1 MTIRAILI
9 IFSLSA
15 IEILAAYMHR
25 VYSEYGKILGREVEE
40 NLDAWERDVEPRIGL
55 SREQS
60 AMCAEV
66 LELLAIA
73 LIALELGAVLFD
85 RGPVYSPPTPLEF
98 IQALLALGLIVAL
111 CNQLL
116 PALLVI
122 RTRGLWARRLTYLI
136 RILLWIV
143 APIAL
148 IAGVFLSLASIAEG
162 QQSKEE
168 EDAIDV
174 DALIEAG
181 EEEGILEES
190 DRELVRSAVE
200 FGDTLVR
207 EVMTP
212 RPDIFAVP
220 GTLTL
225 EKFLDTWR
233 EQNYSRVPVFGKSL
247 DDITGVAI
255 AHDLLRITDVEARTR
270 TVASIA
276 RPVEFVPET
285 KRGYELLR
293 EMQREKQHMRIVI
306 DEYGAVAGVVTI
318 EDLLEEIVGDIRD
331 ERDIDI
337 PLEEPIKQTDGS
349 WILPGAFEVD
359 LLSRLFTD
367 PIELDES
374 FEATTIGGLVSEVA
388 GSIPHAGELVLIPDA
403 NLRIEVIASTDRRVD
418 RVRVYPPSPTE
429 NHAIE

>member
-1 MTIRAILI
+1 MSIRAILI
-9 IFSLSA
+9 IFTLSV

-55 SREQS
+55 SREQA
-60 AMCAEV
+60 AMCAEA

-73 LIALELGAVLFD
+73 LIALELGAILFD
-85 RGPVYSPPTPLEF
+85 RGPIYTPPTPLEF
-98 IQALLALGLIVAL
+98 VQALLALGLIVAL

-122 RTRGLWARRLTYLI
+122 RTRGLWARKLILPIRL
-136 RILLWIV
+136 LLWLV

-148 IAGVFLSLASIAEG
+148 VAGVFLSLASIAKG
-162 QQSKEE
+162 PQSSEE
-168 EDAIDV
+168 EPSVDV
-174 DALIEAG
+174 EALLEAG

-212 RPDIFAVP
+212 RPAIFAVP
-220 GTLTL
+220 GTMTL
-225 EKFLDTWR
+225 EKFLDAWR
-233 EQNYSRVPVFGKSL
+233 EQNYSRVPVYGKSL

-276 RPVEFVPET
+276 RPVDFVPET

-293 EMQREKQHMRIVI
+293 EMQREKQHMRVVI
-306 DEYGAVAGVVTI
+306 DEYGAVAGIVTI

-331 ERDIDI
+331 ERDIDL
-337 PLEEPIKQTDGS
+337 PLEEPIHQPDGS
-349 WILPGAFEVD
+349 WILPGGYEVD
-359 LLSRLFTD
+359 QLSKLFSE
-367 PIELDES
+367 PVELDS
-374 FEATTIGGLVSEVA
+374 SYEATTVGGLVCELA
-388 GSIPHAGELVLIPDA
+388 GSIPHAGELVVFNEA
-403 NLRIEVIASTDRRVD
+403 NLRIEVVSSTDRRVD
-418 RVRVYPPSPTE
+418 RVRVFPPSSPP
-429 NHAIE
+429 APKQ

>member
-9 IFSLSA
+9 IAALSL
-15 IEILAAYMHR
+15 IEMLAAYMHR

-40 NLDAWERDVEPRIGL
+40 NLDAWEQLVEPRLGMT
-55 SREQS
+55 RDQA

-66 LELLAIA
+66 LELLSLG
-73 LIALELGAVLFD
+73 LIALELGAILFD

-98 IQALLALGLIVAL
+98 TQALLALGLIVAL
-111 CNQLL
+111 FNQLL

-122 RTRGLWARRLTYLI
+122 RTRGTWARVFVVPI
-136 RILLWIV
+136 WLLLRIV

-148 IAGVFLSLASIAEG
+148 IAGIFLSLASLSESP
-162 QQSKEE
+162 QSPKEE
-168 EDAIDV
+168 ASDDV
-174 DALIEAG
+174 EALIEAG

-190 DRELVRSAVE
+190 DKELVRSAVE

-212 RPDIFAVP
+212 RPEIFAVP
-220 GTLTL
+220 GALTL
-225 EKFLDTWR
+225 EKFLDSWR
-233 EQNYSRVPVFGKSL
+233 EQNFSRVPVYGKSL

-255 AHDLLRITDVEARTR
+255 AHDLLRITDVEASTR
-270 TVASIA
+270 TVTSIQ

-331 ERDIDI
+331 ERDVDI
-337 PLEEPIKQTDGS
+337 PLEEPQKKEDGS
-349 WILPGAFEVD
+349 WVLPGSYDVD
-359 LLSRLFTD
+359 QIPVLFGT
-367 PIELDES
+367 PLE
-374 FEATTIGGLVSEVA
+374 FAGKYAATTIGGLVSEVA
-388 GSIPHAGELVLIPDA
+388 GRIPHAGEVVLVEETGLK
-403 NLRIEVIASTDRRVD
+403 IEVLASTDRRVEQ
-418 RVRVYPPSPTE
+418 VRVYPPEALSD
-429 NHAIE
+429 AV

>member
-1 MTIRAILI
+1 MTIRAILV
-9 IFSLSA
+9 IFALSA

-55 SREQS
+55 SREQA

-98 IQALLALGLIVAL
+98 AQALLALGLIVAL

-122 RTRGLWARRLTYLI
+122 RTRGLWARRLTYI
-136 RILLWIV
+136 FRILLWIV

-212 RPDIFAVP
+212 RPGIFAVP

-225 EKFLDTWR
+225 EKFLDAWR
-233 EQNYSRVPVFGKSL
+233 EQNYSRVPVYGKSL

-306 DEYGAVAGVVTI
+306 DEYGAVSGVVTI

-337 PLEEPIKQTDGS
+337 PLEEPIKQADGS
-349 WILPGAFEVD
+349 WILPGAYDVD
-359 LLSRLFTD
+359 LLPKLFGE
-367 PIELDES
+367 PIELGDTY
-374 FEATTIGGLVSEVA
+374 EATTIGGLVSEVA
-388 GSIPHAGELVLIPDA
+388 GSIPHAGELVVIKDV

-418 RVRVYPPSPTE
+418 RVRVFPPTPAE
-429 NHAIE
+429 NYATV

>member
-1 MTIRAILI
+1 MSIRALLIL
-9 IFSLSA
+9 FSLSV
-15 IEILAAYMHR
+15 IELIAAYMHR
-25 VYSEYGKILGREVEE
+25 VYSEYGKILSREVEE
-40 NLDAWERDVEPRIGL
+40 NLDAWERDVEPRLGL
-55 SREQS
+55 SREQA

-85 RGPVYSPPTPLEF
+85 RGPVYTPPTLLEF

-116 PALLVI
+116 PSLLLI
-122 RTRGLWARRLTYLI
+122 RTRGLWARSLIFPIRL
-136 RILLWIV
+136 LLWIV

-148 IAGVFLSLASIAEG
+148 IAGVFLSLASIAQGPQDAE
-162 QQSKEE
+162 Q
-168 EDAIDV
+168 EDSVDV
-174 DALIEAG
+174 DALLEAG

-212 RPDIFAVP
+212 RPAIFAVP
-220 GTLTL
+220 GTMTL
-225 EKFLDTWR
+225 EKFLDAWR
-233 EQNYSRVPVFGKSL
+233 EQNYSRVPVYGKSL
-247 DDITGVAI
+247 DDICGVAI

-293 EMQREKQHMRIVI
+293 EMQKEKQHMRIVI

-331 ERDIDI
+331 ERDIDL
-337 PLEEPIKQTDGS
+337 PLEEPTRQADGS
-349 WILPGAFEVD
+349 WILPGNYDVD
-359 LLSRLFTD
+359 QLAELFGEA
-367 PIELDES
+367 IELGDAY
-374 FEATTIGGLVSEVA
+374 EATTVGGLVSEVA
-388 GSIPHAGELVLIPDA
+388 GSIPHAGELVVLKDA
-403 NLRIEVIASTDRRVD
+403 NLRIEVLASTDRRVD
-418 RVRVYPPSPTE
+418 RVRVYPPSMETE
-429 NHAIE
+429 PKQ